1 MTREKDS
8 DAHVQA
14 EHELGWRPEFDLYAG
29 LKDSYE
35 KDFGR
40 GTFRKE
46 ADFSTDDQILAKA

>member
-1 MTREKDS
+1 MGESNHAD
-8 DAHVQA
+8 VQA
-14 EHELGWRPEFDLYAG
+14 EHELGWRPEFGLYDG